1 MNALPGPVDAFFEAT
16 NAGDVDRFVEAF
28 AADGVIDDWGR
39 TFAGHDGVRQWTQG
53 ESIGV
58 EQTFEVTSFRI
69 EGRTVVVMADVGGN
83 GFTGP
88 STFTFDLTDD
98 GSAIERMVITA

>member
-1 MNALPGPVDAFFEAT
+1 MNALPDPVDAFFEAT
-16 NAGDVDRFVEAF
+16 NAGDVDRFVAAF

-39 TFAGHDGVRQWTQG
+39 TFTGHDGVRQWTEG

-58 EQTFEVTSFRI
+58 EQTFEITSFRI
-69 EGRTVVVMADVGGN
+69 EGRTVVVLADVGGN
-83 GFTGP
+83 GFNGP

>member
-1 MNALPGPVDAFFEAT
+1 MNALPTPVDDFFEAT
-16 NAGDVDRFVEAF
+16 NHADVDRFVAAF
-28 AADGVIDDWGR
+28 ALDGVIDDWGR
-39 TFAGHDGVRQWTQG
+39 TFTGHDGVRRWTEG

-58 EQTFEVTSFRI
+58 AQTFEITSFRV
-69 EGRTVVVMADVGGN
+69 EGNTVVVKAEVGGD

-98 GSAIERMVITA
+98 RTAIRRMVITA